1 MIGRMNV
8 SPRHVPTNCSYGRHS
23 PILIGIHFVLRR
35 QRLHWHAFGRIP
47 LQELQVS
54 ASPEGDLLILQHPYT
69 GVVHEHL
76 PRRNID
82 TPA

>member
-1 MIGRMNV
+1 MIAHELNFVLLRPDASG
-8 SPRHVPTNCSYGRHS
+8 HS

-35 QRLHWHAFGRIP
+35 QRLHWHTFGRIP
-47 LQELQVS
+47 LQKLQVS
-54 ASPEGDLLILQHPYT
+54 PSPEGDLLILQHPYT